1 MRRALRRV
9 AVLLGAVVLAAGT
22 ARGDEIA
29 LPAPALDRTGP
40 VVALWRPAVP
50 AAGRLTVA
58 WTDTAGRVVE
68 RYAVE
73 VADDAREVAVPLD
86 LRRAVVPDNRL
97 SARFAPREGAE
108 RTAEAAFTARPAPG
122 WPGYPVLMWQAQ
134 TAAALA
140 ALRDLGVT
148 GTKVTDPLSAEGAVE
163 EQRAVAVGMRFYTE
177 NIATDFYASYHRW
190 TPGRR
195 ESWRFDAAR
204 AQHAAAPGDLAPFA
218 REPSLSDPAW
228 LDTVAARVADI
239 AWRLAPYRP
248 LFHNLGDES
257 GIGDLAAN
265 WDFDLSAP
273 SLDAMR
279 DWLRRRYGT
288 LDALNAAWGAHFAD
302 WADVRPALTDDAV
315 RDDAAVPAWMDF
327 KAWMDVAFARAVRV
341 GTDAVRRGDPHALA
355 ALEGAQVPGWGGYDY
370 GRLAGAV
377 DVMEIYDAGNAVEI
391 ARSLNPRLRVLT
403 TSFEGGAAER
413 HRLWHEWLLGG
424 AGAVIWDDAHTVVGE
439 DGTPQP
445 RGLEMA
451 PLFRELG
458 GALGALFLD
467 AKPEPGRVAIL
478 YSQASFR
485 VRWLLD
491 RRAEAAPWTARDAE
505 AEFTDDNAWRH
516 ADGRAAAALAGLG
529 AQPRWITP
537 ETLAAGALGADGT
550 RVLVL
555 PQSLALSDAEVA
567 AVRGFAAGGGLVLAD
582 VSPGERDALGRPRAA
597 PPLGDLVQS
606 GRLRFPAA
614 LRADGGG
621 LAELAGLLDEA
632 GASPPVRL
640 LGADGAPAAGVALHL
655 FRSGGVLL
663 AGIERLAGDAG
674 EEVTLRLPGPLWVQA
689 LRGGAAPG
697 RADRASLRVG
707 AVDPVL
713 LALSPDPIP
722 AVALTGPASASRGDL
737 VAFRVAPAGRT
748 PAAAHLVGVTVTDPS
763 GRAVPLLAETV
774 RVPPEGATWRLRLAV
789 SDAPGV
795 WRVRAADAFGGEP
808 TEVAVEVR

>member
-597 PPLGDLVQS
+597 PPLGDLV
-606 GRLRFPAA
+606 
-614 LRADGGG
+614 
-621 LAELAGLLDEA
+621 
-632 GASPPVRL
+632 
-640 LGADGAPAAGVALHL
+640 
-655 FRSGGVLL
+655 LL